1 MTEWRRIE
9 ISTVGYGENRK
20 RGITLEKIKISK
32 KEKFHFL
39 RVTSRVLC
47 PNFKSLAQTVSPVAM
62 THTHT
67 YSHRPNTEE
76 ILLYFWLFIS
86 KFGSKIGGFQL
97 KKKVAQ
103 DTPRTNENVD
113 VNQFVKTAFWG
124 VFLRTTRQ
132 TNRKVRISFI
142 RGTFSRWLY
151 SNFFRCIILGYLSNN
166 LFKEEE
172 ISLSGT
178 FFLWYLLY
186 INHCISD

>member
-1 MTEWRRIE
+1 MKKKLHRPSLKPNGCCVW
-9 ISTVGYGENRK
+9 ISAEFVSFRAICKNVFLCVLRTKKNSQIDRQ
-20 RGITLEKIKISK
+20 TK
-32 KEKFHFL
+32 KED
-39 RVTSRVLC
+39 
-47 PNFKSLAQTVSPVAM
+47 
-62 THTHT
+62 
-67 YSHRPNTEE
+67 
-76 ILLYFWLFIS
+76 
-86 KFGSKIGGFQL
+86 L

-103 DTPRTNENVD
+103 DTPRTNENVG

-172 ISLSGT
+172 ISLFGT

-186 INHCISD
+186 INHCISDYWKIRISFILDTFSRWLLFSFFFRGIILGLLK